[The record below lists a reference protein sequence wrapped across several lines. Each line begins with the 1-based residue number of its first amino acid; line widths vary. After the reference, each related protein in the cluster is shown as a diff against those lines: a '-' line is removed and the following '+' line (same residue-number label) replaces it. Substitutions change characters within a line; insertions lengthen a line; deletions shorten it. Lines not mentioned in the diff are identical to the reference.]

1 MAESPRQGGRTA
13 AASVASARR
22 RAKRLAP
29 TSRPD
34 DADPEIGALARR
46 HAEAAVAALVA
57 VMRDDDATPAARVSA
72 ASALLNWGYGKAG
85 PAAPEGG
92 ESEPQVVRLVWGG
105 GPKS

>member
-1 MAESPRQGGRTA
+1 MTE
-13 AASVASARR
+13 ARR
-22 RAKRLAP
+22 RGKRVAAA
-29 TSRPD
+29 SRPD

-57 VMRDDDATPAARVSA
+57 VMSDADATPAARVSA

-92 ESEPQVVRLVWGG
+92 DAGPQVVRLVWGG
-105 GPKS
+105 GSKP